1 MKRSSIGPWWSGVAV
16 LGALCGYAGAADEQ
30 PDPAV
35 KELTQPQ
42 NSIEASVGDVTK
54 ASYKFGEYNGLEN
67 HGVFGNGAFDIRSQ
81 QSYDSDSATR
91 WRIKGTDLGLD
102 TRNITGEYGTQG
114 LFRVTAGLDEIIHN
128 ITDSYS
134 TPYIGGTSGVLTLPA
149 TWMVPLVPRVSASAA
164 NARGLSSNV
173 SNASALVNGVLKA
186 PTAAQLATSTAIQG
200 ADLPTFGQE
209 DLYTLR
215 KRYSAGLDLMHQRD
229 DGRGYFGDSCRS
241 HRPDDG
247 HNIRETRLSRQGR
260 FRAIRLQ
267 RFDLQESRRHSHL
280 DELGPAG
287 YQHDHE
293 QCTEQPVASARARG
307 GL

>member
-42 NSIEASVGDVTK
+42 NSIEASVGDVTQP
-54 ASYKFGEYNGLEN
+54 SYKFGEYNGLEN

-81 QSYDSDSATR
+81 EAYDSDSATR
-91 WRIKGTDLGLD
+91 WRIKGIDLGLD

-149 TWMVPLVPRVSASAA
+149 TWMVPLVPRVSASAP
-164 NARGLSSNV
+164 NARGLSSSV
-173 SNASALVNGVLKA
+173 SDASALVAGVLKA
-186 PTAAQLATSTAIQG
+186 PTAAQLATSAAIQG
-200 ADLPTFGQE
+200 ADLPAFGQE

-215 KRYSAGLDLMHQRD
+215 KRYSAGVDLMPSPKWEFSVGGQHEDRNGAKPMGSITATTGGDISTILADPIDQTTD
-229 DGRGYFGDSCRS
+229 TITAKLGY
-241 HRPDDG
+241 
-247 HNIRETRLSRQGR
+247 
-260 FRAIRLQ
+260 
-267 RFDLQESRRHSHL
+267 
-280 DELGPAG
+280 
-287 YQHDHE
+287 HDKG
-293 QCTEQPVASARARG
+293 Q
-307 GL
+307 